1 MRDRMIRLLS
11 ITARRL
17 CRAALRAVLTGLVFA
32 LCLAAASAS
41 LGLPVPG
48 PQELLERFESVS
60 HLADI
65 LS

>member
-1 MRDRMIRLLS
+1 MRDRLIRLLS
-11 ITARRL
+11 TTARRL
-17 CRAALRAVLTGLVFA
+17 CRAALRVVLTGIIFA
-32 LCLAAASAS
+32 LCLAAASVY

-60 HLADI
+60 QLADI

>member
-1 MRDRMIRLLS
+1 MRDRVIRLLS
-11 ITARRL
+11 TAARRL
-17 CRAALRAVLTGLVFA
+17 CRAALRVVLTGVIFA
-32 LCLAAASAS
+32 LCLAAASAY

-60 HLADI
+60 QLADI